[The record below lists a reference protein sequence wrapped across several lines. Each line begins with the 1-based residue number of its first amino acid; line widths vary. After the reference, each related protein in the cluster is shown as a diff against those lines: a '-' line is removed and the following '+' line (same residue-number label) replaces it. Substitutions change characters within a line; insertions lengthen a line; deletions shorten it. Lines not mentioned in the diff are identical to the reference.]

1 MINGPTAPI
10 EFGEFSVKRVA
21 LHTTVVVAF
30 ALLGILVGTGN
41 RPDGLARRAHAETPA
56 TKGTPKV
63 FPRPD
68 FKFQGKVGKT
78 YLESDPPQFPQ
89 PIQAPKGAPN
99 VVLILLDDTG
109 FGQYSAFGG
118 GVPSPTIDQLAAE
131 GLKYNRFHT
140 TALCS
145 PTRAALITGRNH
157 HSAAT
162 GVITEAATGYD
173 GYTCVLP
180 NSCGTIGEVLRQ
192 NGYATAWIGKNH
204 NTPAWETSAVG
215 PFNRWANGL
224 GFDYF
229 YGFNA
234 GDMNQWDPVIF
245 ENRNL
250 VPKSDDPNYHLTEDL
265 ADKAIAWTRRVSSIA
280 PDKPFFLY
288 VAPGANHS
296 PHHAPKEWIDRFKGK
311 FDSGWDAYRAE
322 TFKRQIDMGIIPPE
336 SKLTERSEGLPA
348 WDSLNDGQKKVYA
361 RMMETFAGFAAHVD
375 HHMGRVVDAVKATPN
390 GENTLFVYI
399 VGDNGASAEGGIE
412 GSLNE
417 NLFFNGY
424 PEKWE
429 DNLKHIDEIG
439 GPKWFNHFPSAWAHA
454 MNTPF
459 QWTKQVASHFG
470 GTRNPLVIS
479 WPAKIK
485 DKGAIRSQFLH
496 VIDIVPTLYEA
507 IGITPP
513 DMLNGIP
520 QKPIEG
526 VSFLKSFTDAKAPE
540 TRPTQYFELLVNRGI
555 YHEGWM
561 ASSRSFVPW
570 APVRGEFNPLT
581 AKWELYNVEKDFTQA
596 DDLAQK
602 YPEKVKELEE
612 RFWKEAAKYQV
623 LPLDW
628 RAVERLNAEL
638 QGRPSLAGK
647 RRSFV
652 YYPGQIALPDGASP
666 SVLNKSFSIVADLEL
681 PESGAHGMVITHGG
695 LTGGYGLYLRDG
707 KAHFVYNMLAI
718 ERFTIASE
726 ALPIGKVSLAVN
738 VHYEGKPG
746 ERGKSA
752 SVRMTANGKTI
763 GEGQL
768 PRTVPLQ
775 FALGEGIDIGM
786 DTGSA
791 VDFTYKLPFP
801 FSGKIEKVTV
811 NLE

>member
-1 MINGPTAPI
+1 MQSRPTLTAVAVITSGAMLGWLAATDIWRTSFAQQPVTDSAVTNG
-10 EFGEFSVKRVA
+10 
-21 LHTTVVVAF
+21 
-30 ALLGILVGTGN
+30 
-41 RPDGLARRAHAETPA
+41 TPA
-56 TKGTPKV
+56 V
-63 FPRPD
+63 LPRPD
-68 FKFQGKVGKT
+68 FQFSGKVGKT
-78 YLESDPPQFPQ
+78 YKDSDPPQFPQ

-109 FGQYSAFGG
+109 FGQYSTFGG
-118 GVPSPTIDQLAAE
+118 GIPSPTLDRLAGE
-131 GLKYNRFHT
+131 GLRYNRFHT

-180 NSCGTIGEVLRQ
+180 RSCGTIGEVLRQ
-192 NGYATAWIGKNH
+192 NGYMTAWIGKNH
-204 NTPAWETSAVG
+204 NTPAWETSAAG
-215 PFNRWANGL
+215 PFDRWANGL

-234 GDMNQWDPVIF
+234 GDMNHWNPILF

-250 VPKSDDPNYHLTEDL
+250 VPKSANPNYHLTEDL
-265 ADKAIAWTRRVSSIA
+265 ADKAIDWTRRVTSIA
-280 PDKPFFLY
+280 PSKPFFLY

-296 PHHAPKEWIDRFKGK
+296 PHHAPQEWIDKFKGK
-311 FDSGWDAYRAE
+311 FDAGWDAYRKA
-322 TFKRQIDMGIIPPE
+322 TLDRQIKLGVVPAGT
-336 SKLTERSEGLPA
+336 KLTARSEGLPA
-348 WDSLNDGQKKVYA
+348 WSSLNDGQKKIYSH
-361 RMMETFAGFAAHVD
+361 MMEVFAGYAAHVD
-375 HHMGRVVDAVKATPN
+375 HHMGRVIDEVKKLPTAD
-390 GENTLFVYI
+390 NTIFIYI
-399 VGDNGASAEGGIE
+399 VGDNGSSAEGGLE

-417 NLFFNGY
+417 NLFFNGF
-424 PEKWE
+424 PEKWQ
-429 DNLKHIDEIG
+429 DNLQHIDEIG

-470 GTRNPLVIS
+470 GTRNPLIIS

-485 DKGAIRSQFLH
+485 DHGGVRSQFLH
-496 VIDIVPTLYEA
+496 AIDIVPTLYEA

-513 DMLNGIP
+513 KMLNGIE

-526 VSFLKSFTDAKAPE
+526 VSFLATFTDKDAPA
-540 TRPTQYFELLVNRGI
+540 TRTTQYFELLVNRGI
-555 YHEGWM
+555 YHDGWM

-570 APVRGEFNPLT
+570 TPVRGEFDPLT
-581 AKWELYNVEKDFTQA
+581 AKWELYHVDEDFSQA
-596 DDLAQK
+596 ENLADK
-602 YPEKVKELEE
+602 HPETVKKLESL
-612 RFWKEAAKYQV
+612 FWKEAEKHDV

-647 RRSFV
+647 RDSYT
-652 YYPGQIALPDGASP
+652 YYPGQIALPDGAAP
-666 SVLNKSFSIVADLEL
+666 PVLNKSFSVTARIDI
-681 PESGAHGMVITHGG
+681 PDQGAEGMIFTHGG
-695 LTGGYGLYLRDG
+695 LTGGYGIYLRDG

-718 ERFTIASE
+718 ERFTITSAP
-726 ALPIGKVSLAVN
+726 LPKGKVALVMQLA
-738 VHYEGKPG
+738 YQGKPG
-746 ERGKSA
+746 ELGKPA
-752 SVRMTANGKTI
+752 TVTLTANGKKV

-775 FALGEGIDIGM
+775 FSLGEGIDVGT

-791 VDFTYKLPFP
+791 VDFTYQLPFT
-801 FSGKIEKVTV
+801 FTGKVEKVTV
-811 NLE
+811 DLK